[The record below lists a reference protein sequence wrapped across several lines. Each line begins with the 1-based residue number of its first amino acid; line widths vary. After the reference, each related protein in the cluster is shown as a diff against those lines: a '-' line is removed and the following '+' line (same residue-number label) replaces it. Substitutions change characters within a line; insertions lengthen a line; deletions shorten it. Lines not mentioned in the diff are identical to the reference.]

1 MKTTHK
7 TVYDALKPY
16 GYKVPFKHSLGTG
29 EPLSAW
35 GGRKA
40 YAFGLL
46 DMLANEWRINEEGLI
61 EVTEI

>member
-1 MKTTHK
+1 MITTHK
-7 TVYDALKPY
+7 TVYEALEPY
-16 GYKVPFKHSLGTG
+16 GYKVPHKHSLGTG
-29 EPLSAW
+29 EPLSDW

-46 DMLANEWRINEEGLI
+46 DMLANEWRIDENGLI